1 MNWYCEPGKEND
13 VVLSTRIKLSRNFAD
28 IPFIAK
34 ATEKNL
40 QNVVERM
47 QKILPKLGYGL
58 KLQRLKDMDLI
69 TKQSLLEKNLVN
81 QEFISDNTDVEAIC
95 INDEENICIMLN
107 ELDHIEIQVFNS
119 GLEIDNSFNLISEI
133 DQKLRNQEKIAF
145 DKKFGYL
152 TSDLVNVGTGMKA
165 SILVHLP
172 GLKKTG
178 NIQKILDIVEN
189 FGMNIRNEYGEYSK
203 KDSDV
208 YQISNRQTL
217 GISEKDTIANLKIIT
232 EKIVEQERIARKF
245 LAENSK
251 NLEDSIYRSLG
262 ILLYAKRMSLEE
274 SNKLISE
281 VKLGVDLGI
290 LLELTDIKIKK
301 MLLYTKTANLQ
312 KYLGRTLTKDEMQ
325 IERAKILQN
334 IIKEN

>member
-34 ATEKNL
+34 ATEKDL
-40 QNVVERM
+40 QNVVERI

-251 NLEDSIYRSLG
+251 NLEDSIYRSFG

>member
-28 IPFIAK
+28 IPFISK
-34 ATEKNL
+34 ATEKDL
-40 QNVVERM
+40 QNVLERI

-58 KLQRLKDMDLI
+58 KLQKLKDMDLI

-133 DQKLRNQEKIAF
+133 DQKLRNDEKIAF
-145 DKKFGYL
+145 DKKLGYL

-178 NIQKILDIVEN
+178 NLQKILDIVEN

-301 MLLYTKTANLQ
+301 MLLYTKPANLQ
-312 KYLGRTLTKDEMQ
+312 KYLGRPLTKDEMQ

>member
-28 IPFIAK
+28 IPFISK
-34 ATEKNL
+34 ATEKDL
-40 QNVVERM
+40 QNVLERI

-58 KLQRLKDMDLI
+58 KLQKLKDMDLI

-133 DQKLRNQEKIAF
+133 DQKLRNDEKIAF
-145 DKKFGYL
+145 DKKLGYL

-178 NIQKILDIVEN
+178 NLQKILDIVEN
-189 FGMNIRNEYGEYSK
+189 FRMNIRNEYGEYSK

-301 MLLYTKTANLQ
+301 MLLYTKPANLQ

>member
-28 IPFIAK
+28 IPFISK
-34 ATEKNL
+34 ATEKDL
-40 QNVVERM
+40 QNVLERI

-58 KLQRLKDMDLI
+58 KLQKLKDMDLI

-133 DQKLRNQEKIAF
+133 DQKLRNDEKIAF
-145 DKKFGYL
+145 DKKLGYL

-178 NIQKILDIVEN
+178 NLQKILDIVEN

-217 GISEKDTIANLKIIT
+217 GISEKDTITNLKIIT

-301 MLLYTKTANLQ
+301 MLLYTKPANLQ
-312 KYLGRTLTKDEMQ
+312 KYLGRPLTKDEMQ

>member
-13 VVLSTRIKLSRNFAD
+13 VVLSTKIKLSRNFAD

-34 ATEKNL
+34 ATEKDL

-133 DQKLRNQEKIAF
+133 DQKLRNEEKIAF

-178 NIQKILDIVEN
+178 NLQKILDIVEN
-189 FGMNIRNEYGEYSK
+189 FGMNIRNEYGEYGK

>member
-34 ATEKNL
+34 ATEKDL
-40 QNVVERM
+40 QNVVERI

-58 KLQRLKDMDLI
+58 KLQRLKYMDLI

>member
-34 ATEKNL
+34 ATEKDL
-40 QNVVERM
+40 QNVVERTR
-47 QKILPKLGYGL
+47 KILPKLGYGL

-69 TKQSLLEKNLVN
+69 TKQTLLEKNLVN

-133 DQKLRNQEKIAF
+133 DQKLRNEEKIAF

-152 TSDLVNVGTGMKA
+152 TSDLVNVGTGMKD

-178 NIQKILDIVEN
+178 NLQKILDIVEN

-251 NLEDSIYRSLG
+251 NLEDSIYRSFG

-301 MLLYTKTANLQ
+301 MLLYTKPANLQ
-312 KYLGRTLTKDEMQ
+312 KYVGKTLTKDEMQ